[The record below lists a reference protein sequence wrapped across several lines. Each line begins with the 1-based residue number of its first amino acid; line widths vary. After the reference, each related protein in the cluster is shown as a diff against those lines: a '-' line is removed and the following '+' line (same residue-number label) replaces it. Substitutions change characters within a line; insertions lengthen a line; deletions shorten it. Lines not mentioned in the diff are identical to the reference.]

1 MRARQL
7 YTTVAVDPIKLR
19 DYCLSERHPRG
30 RHKARVFRSRLGL
43 TSHDV
48 NLLRRALLDAV
59 RAHRDDLV
67 ATEDDQYGQRFTL
80 DFEMTTAGGSAM
92 IRSGWILPTGRRV
105 LRFVTC
111 YVLD

>member
-1 MRARQL
+1 
-7 YTTVAVDPIKLR
+7 
-19 DYCLSERHPRG
+19 
-30 RHKARVFRSRLGL
+30 
-43 TSHDV
+43 
-48 NLLRRALLDAV
+48 LLDAV
-59 RAHRDDLV
+59 RAHRDELV
-67 ATEDDQYGQRFTL
+67 AIEDDQYGRRFTL